1 MAHVRA
7 GVEEGTRQSVLD
19 ILGPLTT
26 AYVQRATGGRP
37 NIDLPHHDCP
47 PRTVSGPYTPCFVE
61 AVVTVD
67 AEGRISWPRDL
78 EPGVRRVAIDLADGP
93 TLAIVIEPQMSSR
106 VQAVDRR
113 GRILLP
119 AGILQ
124 AARIRPGDR
133 LTLIRRPERD
143 GFALAPAGCLGVR
156 QGLE

>member
-1 MAHVRA
+1 M
-7 GVEEGTRQSVLD
+7 LD

-26 AYVQRATGGRP
+26 TYVQRATGHSD
-37 NIDLPHHDCP
+37 IDVPHHRCEP
-47 PRTVSGPYTPCFVE
+47 QTVSGSYAPCFVE

-78 EPGVRRVAIDLADGP
+78 EPGISRVRIVLADGP
-93 TLAIVIEPQMSSR
+93 TLEITVEPLASSR

-124 AARIRPGDR
+124 TARIRPGDR
-133 LTLIRRPERD
+133 LTVIRRPERD

-156 QGLE
+156 QGPE